1 MQKNYSK
8 EFKMEAVKKSLSRN
22 SDTSLTSIAKSLD
35 VKISTL
41 YGWIKENMANKA
53 GKAPLSRE
61 GANEKSPKDW
71 TVKEKFE
78 SIMESSN
85 FSQEEIG
92 QYCRKRG
99 IFPHHLDSWKVEFLN
114 LQNKQK
120 TDNNSEI
127 KNLKSQIKSLN
138 IELRRKE
145 KALAEAATLLVLKK
159 KVHDLWN
166 HDEED

>member
-1 MQKNYSK
+1 
-8 EFKMEAVKKSLSRN
+8 
-22 SDTSLTSIAKSLD
+22 
-35 VKISTL
+35 
-41 YGWIKENMANKA
+41 
-53 GKAPLSRE
+53 
-61 GANEKSPKDW
+61 
-71 TVKEKFE
+71 
-78 SIMESSN
+78 MESSN

-138 IELRRKE
+138 IKLRRKE